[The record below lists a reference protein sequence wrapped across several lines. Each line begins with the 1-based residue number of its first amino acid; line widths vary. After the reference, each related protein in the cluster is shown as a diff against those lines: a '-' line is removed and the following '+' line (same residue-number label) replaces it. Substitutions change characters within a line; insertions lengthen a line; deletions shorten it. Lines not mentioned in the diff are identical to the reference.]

1 MTHEHPTATELIRQ
15 ILEPWVAQRIGA
27 LEPDERTALDLERPG
42 WECEA
47 ARLIAEGLLA
57 YVITEMVQPD
67 LAYQRQADPHA
78 AHSTE
83 DLTARLTAHMLD
95 FIDYRDD
102 LPDAE
107 GSGD

>member
-1 MTHEHPTATELIRQ
+1 MTHEHPTADVIRH
-15 ILEPWVAQRIGA
+15 ILEPWVAQRIGT
-27 LEPDERTALDLERPG
+27 LEPDVRTALDRERPG

-47 ARLIAEGLLA
+47 AHLIAEGLLA
-57 YVITEMVQPD
+57 YVLTEMVQPD

-78 AHSTE
+78 GHSTE

-102 LPDAE
+102 LPDVE
-107 GSGD
+107 GRSD